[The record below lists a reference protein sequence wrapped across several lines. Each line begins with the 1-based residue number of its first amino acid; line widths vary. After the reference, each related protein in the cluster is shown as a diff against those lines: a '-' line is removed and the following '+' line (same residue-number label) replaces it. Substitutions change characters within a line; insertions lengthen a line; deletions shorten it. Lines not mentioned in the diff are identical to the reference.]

1 MSSVL
6 TLSPSGLPAVDRQ
19 WGGFDAGATYLL
31 VGTGGA
37 GRSALQAARATV
49 DGGGACLLLSPRS
62 PDELAETGRGVGF
75 DLAAAHGSGLLHP
88 LRIPTA
94 AALAERGSDDLEA
107 AYRGLI
113 GLVRSQSPARVVV
126 EDATPLVQFDSAERL
141 EEAFAGL
148 AASLR
153 ALGSTLVVGL
163 GAPAD
168 GASDE
173 ALDVVRRVADGV
185 VRVGEDGEL
194 TLDPAP
200 NAAPP
205 DDERVGTPFLS
216 EVVFDAPADGARSGG
231 AVSPQGAGAKAAP
244 APPAAVIAPPAVDPA
259 LLHAGDGLPGVDPAD
274 ALLEQGY
281 LADSSGDG
289 QSSPPAPAPPAVAP
303 APPEPAPE
311 SPDAAFRSALAD
323 AFQARS
329 ADAPFL
335 VVAVRMEPAAPEAA
349 HFADVAAAVGR
360 SLPNAAHLLTDDDRK
375 RLIVLLP
382 AAGAEAGQALFEA
395 LRADL
400 RQSVGAPAE
409 ATLRAIS
416 AVTIPDAQP
425 FETPAD
431 LMAYAFDS

>member
-1 MSSVL
+1 MPSVL
-6 TLSPSGLPAVDRQ
+6 ALSPSGLPAVDRQ
-19 WGGFDAGATYLL
+19 WGGFDAGGTYLL
-31 VGTGGA
+31 VGRAEA
-37 GRSALQAARATV
+37 GRSALALQAAQATV
-49 DGGGACLLLSPRS
+49 DAGAVCLLLSPR
-62 PDELAETGRGVGF
+62 PPAELAEIGRGVGV
-75 DLAAAHGSGLLHP
+75 DLAAAHASGLLRP

-94 AALAERGSDDLEA
+94 AALAERGSDALEV
-107 AYRGLI
+107 AYRDLI
-113 GLVRSQSPARVVV
+113 GLVRSQAPARVVV
-126 EDATPLVQFDSAERL
+126 EDATPLVQFDSLEHL

-168 GASDE
+168 GASDPL
-173 ALDVVRRVADGV
+173 LDVVRRAADGV
-185 VRVGEDGEL
+185 VRVGEDGDL
-194 TLDPAP
+194 ALDPAP
-200 NAAPP
+200 DAAPP
-205 DDERVGTPFLS
+205 HAAPADGERGGAPLLS
-216 EVVFDAPADGARSGG
+216 EVVFDAPADAHAGG
-231 AVSPQGAGAKAAP
+231 AAPEAALAP
-244 APPAAVIAPPAVDPA
+244 AATVVAPPAVDPA
-259 LLHAGDGLPGVDPAD
+259 LLHAGDGLLGVDPAD

-281 LADSSGDG
+281 LADSGGDG
-289 QSSPPAPAPPAVAP
+289 QSSSSAPAPPAA
-303 APPEPAPE
+303 APE
-311 SPDAAFRSALAD
+311 SPDAAFRGALAD

-360 SLPNAAHLLTDDDRK
+360 SLPDAAHLLTDDDRK
-375 RLIVLLP
+375 RLIVLVP
-382 AAGAEAGQALFEA
+382 AAGAEAGQALFEG

-409 ATLRAIS
+409 TTLRAIS

-425 FETPAD
+425 FETPED